1 MNKQN
6 KFNEQN
12 ELGKQ
17 KKLNVQNEMNKPN
30 KLSRITVVLAMS
42 IAVIAIFCTSMG
54 IFDHQIYGE
63 LLKMGTLS
71 ENLYYG
77 SIAQDIIILPV
88 SILLFA
94 LCVGFLLKPLA
105 KTLIVIIGIV
115 WCEFYAFGL
124 YTIQAQYT
132 DLYPLYLA
140 IFGASVYTMI
150 TGIVSFSD
158 YKEEQVKLGKKARFS
173 IIGFLLTIPLLM
185 IPVWSLRIAPSIAA
199 NTAPE
204 VYGVFI
210 LDLGIVFPAIII
222 IIRMLIMNNKLGKIL
237 AGVALIKVFMLCLS
251 WGFAEAY
258 VPMMRGT
265 RIAVE
270 MLGTASFFTVIS
282 GILLIPYLSSLAF
295 AKQD

>member
-6 KFNEQN
+6 K
-12 ELGKQ
+12 
-17 KKLNVQNEMNKPN
+17 
-30 KLSRITVVLAMS
+30 LSK
-42 IAVIAIFCTSMG
+42 IAVILAMIISGMAIFCTTMG
-54 IFDHQIYGE
+54 IFNHEIYGE
-63 LLKMGTLS
+63 LLKAGKLS
-71 ENLYYG
+71 ENLYFG

-94 LCVGFLLKPLA
+94 LCVGFLLKPRA
-105 KTLIVIIGIV
+105 KILITIIGIV

-132 DLYPLYLA
+132 DLYPFYLA
-140 IFGASVYTMI
+140 IFGASVYAMI
-150 TGIVSFSD
+150 TGIVSFSE
-158 YKEEQVKLGKKARFS
+158 YKEEQVLLGKRARMS

-222 IIRMLIMNNKLGKIL
+222 IIRMLIKNNKLGKIL
-237 AGVALIKVFMLCLS
+237 AGIALIKVFMLCLS

-258 VPMMRGT
+258 VPLMRGT

-295 AKQD
+295 VEQD